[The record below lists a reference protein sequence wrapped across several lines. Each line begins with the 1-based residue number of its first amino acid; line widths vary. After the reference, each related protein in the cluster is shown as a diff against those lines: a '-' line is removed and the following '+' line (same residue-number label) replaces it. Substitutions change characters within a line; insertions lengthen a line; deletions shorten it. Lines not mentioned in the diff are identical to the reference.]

1 MTTITI
7 LFIWQVLAA
16 ERYSVHTGWVNVGEF
31 SSPAACEEAKRLLAV
46 PTARCVPE

>member
-1 MTTITI
+1 MNTIAI

-16 ERYSVHTGWVNVGEF
+16 DRYSAHANWVNVGEF

-46 PTARCVPE
+46 PTARCVPK